1 MSISPSQAR
10 PDGRFDELRTSPP
23 VYPQTTH
30 LSRGVNTALFLGSKR
45 DRIGRME
52 SVKEILQK
60 MSSPTAGELALVEKA
75 YNFAAEAHKSHVRFS
90 GEPYLVHLVETAK
103 GLAELGM
110 GAKTVVAGLL
120 HDAIE
125 DAGVAPETIEKEFG
139 KEIRFLVEGV
149 TKLGRLKYRGAER
162 HLESLRKL
170 LVATGKDARVLIIK
184 LMDRLHNMRTLKYV
198 PAEKRTR
205 IALETLEI
213 YAAIAHRLGMGM
225 VRRQLEDLAFE
236 NAFPKEF
243 VETKQLLAE
252 RSKETFERLEKMS
265 RTLRKEVAKEGMT
278 GFHSD
283 YRVKGLYSL
292 WRKLERKGGDIDKI
306 YDIAALRVIVKD
318 VPDCYQVLGIVNKLW
333 QPLPNKIKDY
343 IAFPKPNG
351 YQSLHTTVFSGDG
364 GIVEVQIRTE
374 EMHKEAEFG
383 ITAHVIYKDPSSAKA
398 AEGRGTSFDWIKS
411 LIPSFR
417 KMTPIP
423 KTDKENDSKRAR
435 YGAQGGPEWLE
446 GLSEDLVNPD
456 FETTLKTDIFTARVF
471 VFTPTG
477 DVVDLPSNSSS
488 IDFAYAIH
496 SDIGDHVFASKVN
509 GKMVALD
516 TPLNNGDIVEIVT
529 KKSAAP
535 KQKWLDF
542 AKTTLARRHIRMA
555 MEKAAKEAA
564 PRARKKL

>member
-1 MSISPSQAR
+1 
-10 PDGRFDELRTSPP
+10 
-23 VYPQTTH
+23 
-30 LSRGVNTALFLGSKR
+30 
-45 DRIGRME
+45 ME
-52 SVKEILQK
+52 SVKEILTK
-60 MSSPTAGELALVEKA
+60 MGAPTKEDLALVEKA
-75 YNFAAEAHKSHVRFS
+75 YNFAAEAHKDHKRFS

-103 GLAELGM
+103 GLAGLGM
-110 GAKTVVAGLL
+110 GAKTVAAGLL
-120 HDAIE
+120 HDSIE
-125 DAGVAPETIEKEFG
+125 DANIKPKTIEAEFG

-162 HLESLRKL
+162 HRESLRKL

-184 LMDRLHNMRTLKYV
+184 LMDRLHNMRTLRHV
-198 PAEKRTR
+198 PEEKRRR

-236 NAFPKEF
+236 NAFPAEF
-243 VETKQLLAE
+243 AETKKLLAE

-265 RTLRKEVAKEGMT
+265 RALRKEIAKEGIT

-292 WRKLERKGGDIDKI
+292 WRKLERKEGDIDKI

-318 VPDCYQVLGIVNKLW
+318 VPDCYRVLGMVNNLW

-374 EMHKEAEFG
+374 EMHREAEFG
-383 ITAHVIYKDPSSAKA
+383 ITAHVIYKEGDGKQLASPMTPS
-398 AEGRGTSFDWIKS
+398 RGGSSFDWIKS

-417 KMTPIP
+417 KMTPAP
-423 KTDKENDSKRAR
+423 AANKKDDLKRAR

-446 GLSEDLVNPD
+446 DLTEDSEDPD

-471 VFTPTG
+471 IFTPTG
-477 DVVDLPSNSSS
+477 DVVDLPTNSSP

-496 SDIGDHVFASKVN
+496 SDIGDHTFGAKVN
-509 GKMVALD
+509 GKLVSLD
-516 TPLNNGDIVEIVT
+516 TTLLNGDIVEIQT
-529 KKSAAP
+529 KKTAKP
-535 KQKWLDF
+535 KQKWLDI

-555 MEKAAKEAA
+555 LEKETQAAA
-564 PRARKKL
+564 PRTHKKN

>member
-1 MSISPSQAR
+1 
-10 PDGRFDELRTSPP
+10 
-23 VYPQTTH
+23 
-30 LSRGVNTALFLGSKR
+30 
-45 DRIGRME
+45 ME
-52 SVKEILQK
+52 SVKEILTK
-60 MSSPTAGELALVEKA
+60 MGAPTKEDLALVEKA
-75 YNFAAEAHKSHVRFS
+75 YDFAAEAHKEHKRFS

-103 GLAELGM
+103 GLAGLGM
-110 GAKTVVAGLL
+110 GAKTVAAGLL
-120 HDAIE
+120 HDSIE
-125 DAGVAPETIEKEFG
+125 DANIKPETIEAEFG

-162 HLESLRKL
+162 HRESLRKL

-184 LMDRLHNMRTLKYV
+184 LMDRLHNMRTLRHV

-318 VPDCYQVLGIVNKLW
+318 VPDCYRVLGLVNNLW

-374 EMHKEAEFG
+374 EMHREAEFG
-383 ITAHVIYKDPSSAKA
+383 ITAHVIYKDPSSAKV

-417 KMTPIP
+417 KMTPMP
-423 KTDKENDSKRAR
+423 KADKKDLPADKTDESKRAR

-446 GLSEDLVNPD
+446 DLSEDSEDTD

-471 VFTPTG
+471 IFTPTG

-542 AKTTLARRHIRMA
+542 AKTTLARRHIRIA
-555 MEKAAKEAA
+555 MEKAAKAAA
-564 PRARKKL
+564 PRTHKKL